1 MKQLIGIAS
10 SIFILVACKKDNDN
24 SNCKLSNATYY
35 NASNTITSNQKYDYD
50 ATGRIIKITEL
61 NSNTVSSYSY
71 YPDSVVM
78 KVNNSIPTVYYLG
91 SNGLADSAFTNYIGS
106 PELLKSYYKYTYNS
120 EGFLTE
126 ERHIFSQLFNG
137 NILLDTSYTTFTIA
151 NGNIVKIS
159 GTQMSEDEVYEYSS
173 ELSPS
178 NNPTL
183 SPWFGSR
190 VSFLGKASK
199 NLLSKTKNQS
209 GVVLSEISYQS
220 DKRQNI
226 IKTTSK
232 TISNGETSSIVY
244 TYSCN

>member
-78 KVNNSIPTVYYLG
+78 KVNNSTPTVYYLG

-106 PELLKSYYKYTYNS
+106 
-120 EGFLTE
+120 
-126 ERHIFSQLFNG
+126 
-137 NILLDTSYTTFTIA
+137 
-151 NGNIVKIS
+151 
-159 GTQMSEDEVYEYSS
+159 
-173 ELSPS
+173 
-178 NNPTL
+178 
-183 SPWFGSR
+183 
-190 VSFLGKASK
+190 
-199 NLLSKTKNQS
+199 
-209 GVVLSEISYQS
+209 
-220 DKRQNI
+220 
-226 IKTTSK
+226 
-232 TISNGETSSIVY
+232 
-244 TYSCN
+244 